1 MILCIIYYTVLH
13 TSARRCIV
21 LAVPAKYLRREQKE
35 SAMERTTRKLAKIDL
50 TNDSSFFF
58 SVISKTNLGYLW
70 LAFNEM
76 PKNHHIYKEAL
87 LLYVVMNFQWDAST
101 SIWEIYFW
109 FVVFFFFSNFFH
121 FVYYRSRLYSVR
133 LKGSMHTAWYSRS
146 MHKVACKD
154 ICEPSVCRDGR
165 GGFQQNLENL
175 QEKIFKPNTLV
186 RF

>member
-1 MILCIIYYTVLH
+1 MLLARAYMNVREYSYFCTEYCTSVRASTVLLLEYSSMILCIIYYTVLH

-21 LAVPAKYLRREQKE
+21 LAVPAKYLRREQKQ

-58 SVISKTNLGYLW
+58 SIISKTNLGYLW

-87 LLYVVMNFQWDAST
+87 LLEVVMNFQWDACT

-109 FVVFFFFSNFFH
+109 FVVYIFFSKFFH

-133 LKGSMHTAWYSRS
+133 LKGSHSMAW
-146 MHKVACKD
+146 H
-154 ICEPSVCRDGR
+154 
-165 GGFQQNLENL
+165 
-175 QEKIFKPNTLV
+175 
-186 RF
+186 